1 MKFSQIRSEFNVP
14 LTLSDGTVL
23 RNDVFSPITDEKLPA
38 LVLRVPYDKSFYYN
52 LGTVKPYEFAKQGY
66 IVVVQDVR
74 GRYES
79 EGRFEP
85 NINEGPDG
93 YETVEWAAKLPGA
106 NGRVGMY
113 GDSYVAESQWSTAL
127 EKPPSLKTIAPGVS
141 PSWSAHD
148 GFFTRGGVHEVG
160 CRFMWVFGAISPDFV
175 KREHAGRDQLKA
187 LKMMAAEGE
196 KFPPEIAFGTRTLAP
211 YSDSKTFLPEGMASL
226 AWPLGDPRHR
236 LNRTRGRHAE
246 IDIPALL
253 TGGWFDVFL
262 GSTLLQYRAS
272 LAEARAKN
280 LKLPRLIIGP
290 WSHLDFTG
298 QGSGQNFGP
307 ASSHQSVGGKHSL
320 FDIHV
325 DWFDQTLKGAPAS
338 LSDLGPVALFDTG
351 RHEWVE
357 LEEFPFGFENSVQL
371 FLADGE
377 QLKQKAPAQAGKVEY
392 AFDPEDPVPTL
403 GGQTLVAPNMVGP
416 LDQTPLYG
424 RSDIIKFRTE
434 PLLKDL
440 ECVGQVGATIY
451 VSSDAK
457 DTDFVVR
464 LCDIGPDG
472 VSRVLADSI
481 IRCKFRS
488 NFHLDGWVGTFE
500 KSAAMNGEVVELN
513 LSLWGIAHT
522 FKAGHRIAV
531 DITSSSSP
539 RWHVN
544 GNTGDDAWETEEMTV
559 ANQAVHYGETY
570 PSRIYVPGPVA
581 GTWNKR

>member
-14 LTLSDGTVL
+14 LTLSDGAIL
-23 RNDVFSPITDEKLPA
+23 RSDVFSPITDEKLPTI
-38 LVLRVPYDKSFYYN
+38 VLRVPYDKSFYYN

-74 GRYES
+74 GRFES

-93 YETVEWAAKLPGA
+93 YETVEWAAQLPGA

-160 CRFMWVFGAISPDFV
+160 CRFMWVFGAISPDYV
-175 KREHAGRDQLKA
+175 RREHAGGDQLEA
-187 LKMMAAEGE
+187 MELMAVEVA
-196 KFPPEIAFGTRTLAP
+196 KFPPAVAFETRTLAP
-211 YSDSKTFLPEGMASL
+211 FSDSKTFLPQGMASL
-226 AWPLGDPRHR
+226 SWSLGDQRHT
-236 LNRTRGRHAE
+236 LNRTRGRHSE
-246 IDIPALL
+246 IDIPVLV

-262 GSTLLQYRAS
+262 GSTLLQYRAA
-272 LAEARAKN
+272 LEAARAKN
-280 LKLPRLIIGP
+280 MKPPRLIIGP

-307 ASSHQSVGGKHSL
+307 ASSYQTVGGKHSL

-325 DWFDQTLKGAPAS
+325 DWFQQTLKGQESTLPD
-338 LSDLGPVALFDTG
+338 LSQVTVFDTG
-351 RHEWVE
+351 KLTWIE
-357 LEEFPFGFENSVQL
+357 LEEFPFGFENSVQF

-377 QLKQKAPAQAGKVEY
+377 QLEGCAPTVAGKAEY
-392 AFDPEDPVPTL
+392 AFDPQHPVPTL
-403 GGQTLVAPNMVGP
+403 GGPTLVAPNMVGP

-424 RSDIIKFRTE
+424 RSDIIKFRPP
-434 PLLKDL
+434 PLVEDL

-464 LCDIGPDG
+464 ICDISPDG
-472 VSRVLADSI
+472 TSRVLADSI
-481 IRCKFRS
+481 MRCKYRS
-488 NFHLDGWVGTFE
+488 NFDLDGWRGTFE
-500 KSAAMNGEVVELN
+500 TSPPMIGEVIELE

-522 FKAGHRIAV
+522 FKTGHRIAV

-544 GNTGDDAWETEEMTV
+544 GNTGHDAWETEETKL
-559 ANQAVHYGETY
+559 ANQAVHFGGAY
-570 PSRIYVPGPVA
+570 PSRIHLPA
-581 GTWNKR
+581 AAETWNKK